1 MNLLD
6 KIESL
11 KRLKADQKPLWG
23 KMTPQHMV
31 EHLYKAMQA
40 SINEISLNIFT
51 EERKIPVLKRL
62 FLGEKALP
70 KEFMNPTIG
79 PDLMELEFK
88 NMEAATLELENILER
103 YERFFE
109 NNPDIKT
116 AHPTFGYLTKKE
128 WDVFHQK
135 HFIHHF
141 SQFGLSD

>member
-40 SINEISLNIFT
+40 SINEINLNIFT

-70 KEFMNPTIG
+70 KEFMNPAIG
-79 PDLMELEFK
+79 PDLMALEFK

-103 YERFFE
+103 YEQFFE

>member
-1 MNLLD
+1 MNLLE
-6 KIESL
+6 KTEWL
-11 KRLKADQKPLWG
+11 KKLKADQKPLWG

>member
-70 KEFMNPTIG
+70 KEFINPAIG
-79 PDLMELEFK
+79 PDLMALEFK

-103 YERFFE
+103 YEQFFE

>member
-1 MNLLD
+1 
-6 KIESL
+6 
-11 KRLKADQKPLWG
+11 
-23 KMTPQHMV
+23 
-31 EHLYKAMQA
+31 
-40 SINEISLNIFT
+40 
-51 EERKIPVLKRL
+51 
-62 FLGEKALP
+62 
-70 KEFMNPTIG
+70 MNPAIG
-79 PDLMELEFK
+79 PGLMELEFK

-103 YERFFE
+103 YEQFFE

>member
-1 MNLLD
+1 MNLLE
-6 KIESL
+6 KIELL

-40 SINEISLNIFT
+40 SVNEISLNIFT

-70 KEFMNPTIG
+70 KEFINPAIG
-79 PDLMELEFK
+79 PGLMELEFK
-88 NMEAATLELENILER
+88 NMEAATLELQNILER